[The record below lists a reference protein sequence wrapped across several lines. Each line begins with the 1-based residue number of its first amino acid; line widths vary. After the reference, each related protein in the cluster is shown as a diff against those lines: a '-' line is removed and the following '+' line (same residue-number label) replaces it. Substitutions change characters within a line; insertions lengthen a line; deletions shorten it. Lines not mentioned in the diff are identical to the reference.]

1 MEEINKRIDILRTLY
16 TPADFK
22 TFEAAY
28 KAALKEK

>member
-1 MEEINKRIDILRTLY
+1 MDDINKRIEILRNTY